1 MNSDPDPPE
10 QQADIAGIDLS
21 GRTVLITGSTNGI
34 GRAAALALGRL
45 GATVLVH
52 GRDREAGE
60 TAVSEIEAAGGNARF
75 FRADFADPEAV
86 SALADAVDDA
96 VDSLDALCNNAGGL
110 FRDREPTSL
119 GVDRAFHVNHLAG
132 YQLTAGLLDTMAP
145 GGRVV
150 TTASI
155 AHRLGALDLDRLLDL
170 SGLSPVRAYCRS
182 KLANIQ
188 FARELAARLQ
198 RADRDITSN
207 AFHPGIIPGSGFGRT
222 LPGPVSELFG
232 LFGQTP
238 VAETAA
244 DGAATLGYLAV
255 SPAVADTTGAYFA
268 RCHEIRPAAPAR
280 DRNVTRALWEQ
291 SADVLGMAEPL
302 ARRGRRPQGDRT
314 GKPS

>member
-1 MNSDPDPPE
+1 MNGDPDLPE
-10 QQADIAGIDLS
+10 EQAAVAGMDLS

-60 TAVSEIEAAGGNARF
+60 TAVAEIETAGGTAQF
-75 FRADFADPEAV
+75 LRADLADPAAV
-86 SALADAVDDA
+86 SGLVDAVDDA

-119 GVDRAFHVNHLAG
+119 GVDRAFHVNHLAS
-132 YQLTAGLLDTMAP
+132 YQLTAGLLDTVAP

-150 TTASI
+150 TTASV
-155 AHRLGALDLDRLLDL
+155 AHRLGALDVDRLLDL

-188 FARELAARLQ
+188 FARELATRLR
-198 RADRDITSN
+198 RADREVTSN

-238 VAETAA
+238 VAETPE
-244 DGAATLGYLAV
+244 DGAATLVYLVA

-268 RCHEIRPAAPAR
+268 RRREIRPAGPAR
-280 DRNVTRALWEQ
+280 DRDATRQLWEH
-291 SADVLGMAEPL
+291 SANILGMTEPL
-302 ARRGRRPQGDRT
+302 AG
-314 GKPS
+314 SV